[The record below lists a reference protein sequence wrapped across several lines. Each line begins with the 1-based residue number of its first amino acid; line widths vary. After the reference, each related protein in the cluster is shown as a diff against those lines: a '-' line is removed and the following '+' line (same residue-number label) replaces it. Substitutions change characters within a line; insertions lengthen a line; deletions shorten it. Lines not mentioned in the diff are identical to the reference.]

1 MITLRPSAARG
12 RFDFGWLDTRH
23 TFSFGEYHDPDHMG
37 FRSLR
42 VLNED
47 RVQPGQ
53 GFGTHGHRDME
64 IVTYVLSGALEHKD
78 STGTHGI
85 IRPGDAQRM
94 SAGTGIRHS
103 EFNASKSDPVHF
115 LQIWILPAERGIPP
129 GYEQKNAP
137 AAGTPG
143 TAGSR
148 GGSGAW
154 RAIASPDGRDGSVKV
169 RQDALILVAAP
180 GAGEEVTY
188 TIPQGRGVWI
198 QVARGSASLSG
209 GGSSA
214 AGGRESA
221 LAAGDGAAL
230 EGEPSLSL
238 RAGPEGAEILLFD
251 LS

>member
-78 STGTHGI
+78 STGTQGI

-137 AAGTPG
+137 AA
-143 TAGSR
+143 ASASSGS
-148 GGSGAW
+148 AW
-154 RAIASPDGRDGSVKV
+154 RSIASPDGRDGSVKV
-169 RQDALILVAAP
+169 RQDALILAASP
-180 GAGEEVTY
+180 EAGGEVTY
-188 TIPQGRGVWI
+188 TIPKGRGIWI
-198 QVARGSASLSG
+198 QAARGSAELSAG
-209 GGSSA
+209 GKSA
-214 AGGRESA
+214 ALE
-221 LAAGDGAAL
+221 AGDGAAL
-230 EGEPSLSL
+230 EGEEAL
-238 RAGPEGAEILLFD
+238 RLKAGPGGAEILLFD
-251 LS
+251 LA